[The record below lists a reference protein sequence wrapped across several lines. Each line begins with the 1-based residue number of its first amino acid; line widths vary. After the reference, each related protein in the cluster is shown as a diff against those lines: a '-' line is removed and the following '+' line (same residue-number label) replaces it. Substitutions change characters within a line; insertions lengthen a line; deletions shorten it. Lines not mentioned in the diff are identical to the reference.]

1 MRHVAAYILAVM
13 GGNKNPSETDLKAIL
28 SSVGIEGDSQCLS
41 FVVDQLKGKN
51 VFQVI
56 QEGQALMSDM
66 DVPIGGGGGGGG
78 APAAG
83 GAAAEAVA
91 DEPAV
96 EEKKPVVESS
106 DSEDSDMGM
115 GLFDD

>member
-66 DVPIGGGGGGGG
+66 DVPIGGGG